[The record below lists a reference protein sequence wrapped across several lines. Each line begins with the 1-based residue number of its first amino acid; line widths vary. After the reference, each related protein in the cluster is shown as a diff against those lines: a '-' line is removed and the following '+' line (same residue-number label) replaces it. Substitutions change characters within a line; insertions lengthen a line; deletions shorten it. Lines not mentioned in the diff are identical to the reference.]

1 MYIIIR
7 LQNIILHP
15 SCSAIMYLHVILGI
29 HIHCVR
35 VSQWLCIMLLLHD
48 VMLCY
53 ASIFTYIYMYM
64 LMIYVYIYNTY
75 RRLNQTLPG
84 LFCELRLVS
93 LLRSFSSM
101 LVREAR
107 EAKLSL
113 GFSHGDFPCHGGTP
127 IAGWS
132 AWLILIGKSHN
143 KNG

>member
-1 MYIIIR
+1 MYIFIYVYYNTFTKHHIASQ
-7 LQNIILHP
+7 LFSDYVFLH
-15 SCSAIMYLHVILGI
+15 I
-29 HIHCVR
+29 
-35 VSQWLCIMLLLHD
+35 
-48 VMLCY
+48 
-53 ASIFTYIYMYM
+53 YIYIYIYM

>member
-1 MYIIIR
+1 
-7 LQNIILHP
+7 
-15 SCSAIMYLHVILGI
+15 
-29 HIHCVR
+29 
-35 VSQWLCIMLLLHD
+35 
-48 VMLCY
+48 
-53 ASIFTYIYMYM
+53 
-64 LMIYVYIYNTY
+64 
-75 RRLNQTLPG
+75 
-84 LFCELRLVS
+84 
-93 LLRSFSSM
+93 M